1 MNISLNPIERTL
13 YNLFLAHPEGI
24 HSDNLVLHWKELCLT
39 YSRESHYDDPDL
51 REEKIESLCAES
63 KTVFYTNVSRIKKK
77 FVKVLGSRTSKSI
90 IIRRNQKSGLYKISN
105 IPKARLL
112 YPKTVL

>member
-24 HSDNLVLHWKELCLT
+24 HSDNLVLHWKELCIT
-39 YSRESHYDDPDL
+39 YSHESHYDDPDL

-77 FVKVLGSRTSKSI
+77 FVKVLGSRNSKSI
-90 IIRRNQKSGLYKISN
+90 IIRRDQKSGLYKISN
-105 IPKARLL
+105 IPKARLF